1 MYYLKQFDIYTFECS
16 LNVDDNFISYDKKR
30 SHDHVMKTLVIFV
43 LDLRWNSV
51 GLLGGRAILEML
63 KTNKTICRLELAGNN
78 FPGDILKSIGKNCL

>member
-1 MYYLKQFDIYTFECS
+1 MQIVLI
-16 LNVDDNFISYDKKR
+16 
-30 SHDHVMKTLVIFV
+30 

-78 FPGDILKSIGKNCL
+78 IPGDVLKSIGKNVLGFRKLKLNKYLLIQCKTA